1 MVEIRYCP
9 IFRRKSGAN
18 LSSYLTAN
26 LTIMNEYKFKPD
38 LPFLIPQCVILL
50 LSSIVLFF
58 DRPIGIAVIV
68 FAIICFLY
76 VYLKTRYLILE
87 KSLVI
92 KSGIMHERS
101 IPIGSI
107 YKIEELRDRLEIYYN
122 NFDNVS
128 ISPRERTRM
137 LAHLISINP
146 EITCKSRN
154 VSINS

>member
-1 MVEIRYCP
+1 
-9 IFRRKSGAN
+9 
-18 LSSYLTAN
+18 
-26 LTIMNEYKFKPD
+26 
-38 LPFLIPQCVILL
+38 
-50 LSSIVLFF
+50 
-58 DRPIGIAVIV
+58 
-68 FAIICFLY
+68 
-76 VYLKTRYLILE
+76 
-87 KSLVI
+87 
-92 KSGIMHERS
+92 MHERS

-122 NFDNVS
+122 SFDNVS